1 MLTAISELFP
11 AIGLPGLEKVPIN
24 GKFANGKEFAF
35 LMNIM
40 KRLFESLLDARA
52 RQTIKQ
58 RDL

>member
-1 MLTAISELFP
+1 LDYLD
-11 AIGLPGLEKVPIN
+11 LKKYLLN

>member
-1 MLTAISELFP
+1 MVN
-11 AIGLPGLEKVPIN
+11 LPMERNLHS
-24 GKFANGKEFAF
+24 
-35 LMNIM
+35 LNIM